1 MLTRVTRLRHRRREV
16 QFGLSVLA
24 AIVCTILALQ
34 TLNRAWRPDGIDF
47 TSYLMSARAL
57 WEGRS
62 PYGLDTPWPYVYP
75 MLLALLLTPLIALP
89 YTAAVLAWF
98 VVSVAALAGIV
109 VKTTNRA
116 VLPIVITLVAG
127 FAIVQSTLLN
137 GQVNFL
143 VVLCSVLAVCAAH
156 ERRDIAAGAWLGA
169 GIALKLMPIVL
180 GVYFLVRRRWIA
192 LVATGAAALLFSF
205 GPAVLLGARGWDVC
219 VEYVRGY
226 VLPMLAGSPVHRE
239 DPLVYSVS
247 GIAHAV
253 LGASAPASI
262 NVVSA
267 LAVVGAATALDV
279 FVWRRRR
286 RDLAAGAGYMIAVVL
301 VSSKSELHHLVF
313 IIPAI
318 GLGATWLL
326 SQPDRARPWAA
337 AIFVTAVAAIALS
350 KLAGPAQGL
359 VICAALFM
367 LGAGLAGLTPPSASP
382 QESPH
387 SSSSSPSCRAAVP

>member
-1 MLTRVTRLRHRRREV
+1 MAATLAGVLTRVTRLRHRRREV

-219 VEYVRGY
+219 V
-226 VLPMLAGSPVHRE
+226 
-239 DPLVYSVS
+239 D
-247 GIAHAV
+247 
-253 LGASAPASI
+253 
-262 NVVSA
+262 
-267 LAVVGAATALDV
+267 
-279 FVWRRRR
+279 
-286 RDLAAGAGYMIAVVL
+286 
-301 VSSKSELHHLVF
+301 
-313 IIPAI
+313 
-318 GLGATWLL
+318 
-326 SQPDRARPWAA
+326 
-337 AIFVTAVAAIALS
+337 
-350 KLAGPAQGL
+350 
-359 VICAALFM
+359 
-367 LGAGLAGLTPPSASP
+367 
-382 QESPH
+382 
-387 SSSSSPSCRAAVP
+387 